1 MSDDDS
7 AISES
12 SSLEQPLTTTVP
24 GVGALLAEAVSG
36 VGVQGDRDMD
46 SLGSNNLPPP
56 VNDCAP
62 VTPESEFPDKGFL
75 PGVASKD

>member
-7 AISES
+7 DISDG

-36 VGVQGDRDMD
+36 VGVQADRDMD
-46 SLGSNNLPPP
+46 SLGSDNLSSHA
-56 VNDCAP
+56 NDCAP
-62 VTPESEFPDKGFL
+62 VPPESEFPSKG
-75 PGVASKD
+75 